1 MLRTDSTR
9 LLNTCA
15 DIHFDHSTSLT
26 ITSPVTGCTS
36 MLVCRL
42 EGGGMGAVRPV
53 RPIPSTSLTRRRELG
68 TALHVLAGAGAGA
81 WPGPGAG

>member
-1 MLRTDSTR
+1 
-9 LLNTCA
+9 
-15 DIHFDHSTSLT
+15 
-26 ITSPVTGCTS
+26 

-53 RPIPSTSLTRRRELG
+53 RPIPSTSFTRRRELG

-81 WPGPGAG
+81 WPGAGAG